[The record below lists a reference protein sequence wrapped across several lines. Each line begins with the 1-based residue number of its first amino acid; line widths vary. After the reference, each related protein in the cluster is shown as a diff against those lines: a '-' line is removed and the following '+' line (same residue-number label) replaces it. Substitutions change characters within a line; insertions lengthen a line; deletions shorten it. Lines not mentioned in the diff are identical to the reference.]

1 MERRHLKLAL
11 IIVGVCASII
21 AALFAVDYWFLA
33 GTSLNECR
41 GCISQ
46 AQYAD
51 VKFGEVRSEIITR
64 IGQPEAPN
72 AVSSFSDLLPSLPPG
87 ERCDYYT
94 AGGIMDSTVYRLC
107 YLNGRLAA
115 KSPHMQLNS
124 TMVQVANSLARSY
137 QPQLNSTMVLCRP
150 ETRSHR

>member
-33 GTSLNECR
+33 STSLNVCR

-46 AQYAD
+46 AQYAN
-51 VKFGEVRSEIITR
+51 VRFGEVRSEIITR

-72 AVSSFSDLLPSLPPG
+72 AVSSSSDLPPLPPG
-87 ERCDYYT
+87 ERCDYYS

-107 YLNGRLAA
+107 YVNGLLDA
-115 KSPHMQLNS
+115 KTQSGDKSNL
-124 TMVQVANSLARSY
+124 TAG
-137 QPQLNSTMVLCRP
+137 
-150 ETRSHR
+150 

>member
-11 IIVGVCASII
+11 IIAGVCASII

-33 GTSLNECR
+33 GTSLNGCR

-46 AQYAD
+46 AQYAN

-72 AVSSFSDLLPSLPPG
+72 AVSSSSDLPPLPPG
-87 ERCDYYT
+87 KRCDYYT

-107 YLNGRLAA
+107 YVNGRLAA
-115 KSPHMQLNS
+115 KAQSGDKSNL
-124 TMVQVANSLARSY
+124 TAG
-137 QPQLNSTMVLCRP
+137 
-150 ETRSHR
+150 